1 MDSFRDQVAVIT
13 GAASGI
19 GQAVAEQLAQR
30 GCHLALVDINA
41 VGLEETA
48 ARASSAGCRVS
59 TYVVDVSNHEQMS
72 ALPESVLNTH
82 QRIDILI
89 NNAGVSLAG
98 PFERYSIDD
107 LEWILGINL
116 WGTIYGCKYFLP
128 TLRQR
133 GAGIIANIASDFGI
147 VGLPGKTA
155 YCTTKFAIR
164 GFSEALRA
172 ELWGTGITV
181 ICVYPG
187 AVDTGLIR
195 NSRAADPIKRDIEA
209 RFVASRGIP
218 IDRVA
223 KRIIYGIE
231 RGQGRVLI
239 GMDTR
244 AIDWMAR
251 WFPDLTAFLIGRF
264 HKRLPFM

>member
-1 MDSFRDQVAVIT
+1 MDTFKDRVAVVT
-13 GAASGI
+13 GAAGGI
-19 GQAVAEQLAQR
+19 GQAVAERLGQR
-30 GCHLALVDINA
+30 GCHLALVDING
-41 VGLEETA
+41 VGLQETA
-48 ARASSAGCRVS
+48 ARATGAGCRVS
-59 TYVVDVSNHEQMS
+59 THVVDVSNQEQMRL
-72 ALPESVLNTH
+72 LPEKVMECH

-98 PFERYSIDD
+98 LFEEYSMDD
-107 LEWILGINL
+107 LEWILRTNL
-116 WGTIYGCKYFLP
+116 WGTIYGCKFFLP
-128 TLRQR
+128 IFRQH
-133 GAGIIANIASDFGI
+133 GAGVIVNVASDFGM

-155 YCTTKFAIR
+155 YCATKFGIR

-172 ELWGTGITV
+172 ELWGTGIKV
-181 ICVYPG
+181 VCVYPG

-218 IDRVA
+218 IHRVA
-223 KRIIYGIE
+223 RQIIRGIE

-239 GMDTR
+239 GMDTL

-251 WFPDLTAFLIGRF
+251 WFPGLMAFLIGRF